1 MASAAASMNTKPVRD
16 EGASAWQRIRVFLSY
31 AVLIALALT
40 FLYPFAYAVVS
51 SFKPLPEIAS
61 NPATFWPQ
69 NWTLDGYR
77 ALQNFNVGRW
87 LINSAL
93 IAVVVTIGTVL
104 FASMA
109 GYALAR
115 IRFPGSD
122 ALFSGLVGTMMVP
135 GIVLLIPMFII
146 LKFLGL
152 IDTYG
157 GLIFPKLVTVY
168 GIFLMTQFYKA
179 VPMELEEAAFI
190 DGANRW
196 QIFFRVVLPL
206 TRPALV
212 ALVIA
217 TFQGSWNDFMHPLIV
232 ITVNQN
238 LYTLPLGL
246 ALLRGNMGQNL
257 QWNVLM
263 AGSML
268 TTLPMALIFLFFQRY
283 FIEGVSYS
291 GIKG

>member
-1 MASAAASMNTKPVRD
+1 MATATSAVKVRPKQREGPTAAQRVR
-16 EGASAWQRIRVFLSY
+16 EIISY
-31 AVLIALALT
+31 LLLFALAAM
-40 FLYPFAYAVVS
+40 FLYPFLYAVLS
-51 SFKPLPEIAS
+51 SFKPLPELAA
-61 NPATFWPQ
+61 NPARLWPQ
-69 NWTLDGYR
+69 EWVTDGYN
-77 ALQNFNVGRW
+77 ALRGFNVGRW
-87 LINSAL
+87 MINSAL
-93 IAVVVTIGTVL
+93 IATIVTIGTVL

-115 IRFPGSD
+115 IRFRGAGVLSQS
-122 ALFSGLVGTMMVP
+122 LIGMMMVP
-135 GIVLLIPMFII
+135 PIVLLIPMFII

-152 IDTYG
+152 VDTYG
-157 GLIFPKLVTVY
+157 GLIFPKLVTLY

-179 VPMELEEAAFI
+179 IPKELEEAAFI

-196 QIFFRVVLPL
+196 QIFTRVVLPL

-217 TFQGSWNDFMHPLIV
+217 TFQGNWNEFLHPLIV
-232 ITVNQN
+232 VTVNN
-238 LYTLPLGL
+238 RLYTLPLGL

-257 QWNVLM
+257 HWNVLM

-268 TTLPMALIFLFFQRY
+268 TTLPMALIFVFFQRY